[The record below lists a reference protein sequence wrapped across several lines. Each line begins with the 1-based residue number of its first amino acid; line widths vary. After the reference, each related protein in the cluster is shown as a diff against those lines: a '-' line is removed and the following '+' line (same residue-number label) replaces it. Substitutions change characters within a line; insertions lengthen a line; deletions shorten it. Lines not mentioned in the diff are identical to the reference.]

1 MVVADA
7 VLRKLPGALG
17 DAESAVEESFSEAL
31 EGAPE
36 YPHYTRPAELPGLG
50 RARDPALRRPREGAR
65 VAPGPQPREGALAG
79 TSEPLPFAP
88 ARAAGTR
95 SFHA

>member
-31 EGAPE
+31 SGAPE
-36 YPHYTRPAELPGLG
+36 YPHYTRPPTYRGWGVPEILLSGDHAKVRDWRRERSRERDSRPGG
-50 RARDPALRRPREGAR
+50 SSRA
-65 VAPGPQPREGALAG
+65 
-79 TSEPLPFAP
+79 S
-88 ARAAGTR
+88 
-95 SFHA
+95 